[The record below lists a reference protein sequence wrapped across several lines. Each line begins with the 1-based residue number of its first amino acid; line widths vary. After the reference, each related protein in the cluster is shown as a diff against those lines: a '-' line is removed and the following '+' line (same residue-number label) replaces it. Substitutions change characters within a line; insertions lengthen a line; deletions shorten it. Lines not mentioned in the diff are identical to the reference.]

1 MMGLIMNNFNNLGVN
16 WKIQF
21 LEGGDNK
28 KTIYRGGG
36 LGQFSDLRGSLAKK
50 GECCYWGVVDS
61 PMHTMHTITAMQH
74 EGIKFSIT
82 NAKVTGTN
90 IPTMPL
96 ALMNH

>member
-1 MMGLIMNNFNNLGVN
+1 MGE
-16 WKIQF
+16 WCF
-21 LEGGDNK
+21 L
-28 KTIYRGGG
+28 
-36 LGQFSDLRGSLAKK
+36 
-50 GECCYWGVVDS
+50 GVVDS

-90 IPTMPL
+90 IPTIPL